1 MFDHLKHVV
10 NWTTMVCHVYNLA
23 YYKVMTI
30 VICDMK
36 FEDIEA
42 QHMTW
47 TKFNEMMLK
56 NEFPKL
62 NFKGVMANNAQT
74 NWNI

>member
-1 MFDHLKHVV
+1 
-10 NWTTMVCHVYNLA
+10 MVCHVYNFT

-42 QHMTW
+42 Q
-47 TKFNEMMLK
+47 
-56 NEFPKL
+56 
-62 NFKGVMANNAQT
+62 
-74 NWNI
+74 

>member
-1 MFDHLKHVV
+1 MA
-10 NWTTMVCHVYNLA
+10 CHVYDLA

-30 VICDMK
+30 VICYMK

-62 NFKGVMANNAQT
+62 NFKGVMADNAQT